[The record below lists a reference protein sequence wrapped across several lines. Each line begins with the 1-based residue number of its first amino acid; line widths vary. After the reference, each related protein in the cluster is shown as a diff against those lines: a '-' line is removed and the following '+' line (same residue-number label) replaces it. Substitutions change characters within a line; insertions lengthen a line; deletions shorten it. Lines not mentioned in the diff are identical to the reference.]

1 MLKICTFLVKIL
13 FWQMQN
19 AVLVSKFCKNL
30 FMLFTCKGKMRLF
43 LCLMAQICVIKTTQ
57 GKNPKKFSEFYAKFD
72 KFCYNYAV
80 FK

>member
-1 MLKICTFLVKIL
+1 MTKCAVIASKI
-13 FWQMQN
+13 
-19 AVLVSKFCKNL
+19 CKNL
-30 FMLFTCKGKMRLF
+30 LMLFTCKGKMRLS

>member
-1 MLKICTFLVKIL
+1 MLGLSLQTMITR
-13 FWQMQN
+13 
-19 AVLVSKFCKNL
+19 
-30 FMLFTCKGKMRLF
+30 GKMR
-43 LCLMAQICVIKTTQ
+43 LMAQICVIKTTQ

>member
-1 MLKICTFLVKIL
+1 MLKICAFLVKIL

-19 AVLVSKFCKNL
+19 AVIASKFCKNL
-30 FMLFTCKGKMRLF
+30 LMLFICKGKMCLL
-43 LCLMAQICVIKTTQ
+43 LCFMAQICVIKTTQ

>member
-1 MLKICTFLVKIL
+1 MITR
-13 FWQMQN
+13 
-19 AVLVSKFCKNL
+19 
-30 FMLFTCKGKMRLF
+30 GKMRLF

>member
-30 FMLFTCKGKMRLF
+30 FMLFACKGKMRLS
-43 LCLMAQICVIKTTQ
+43 LCLMA
-57 GKNPKKFSEFYAKFD
+57 
-72 KFCYNYAV
+72 
-80 FK
+80 